1 MTLNYLIIGKR
12 IKEARKAKKL
22 SQAELCEKVGLSDG
36 YISYIE
42 TASKFVSLDVLIR
55 IANILEVTADELL
68 AENLLTNRKVCLNGE
83 FADLLGDCT
92 AYERRVLIEVARA
105 TKRILRENQN
115 LRSSSKP
122 L

>member
-12 IKEARKAKKL
+12 IKEVRKKKHL
-22 SQAELCEKVGLSDG
+22 SQAQLCELVDLSDG

-42 TASKFVSLDVLIR
+42 TATKSVSLDVFVR
-55 IANILEVTADELL
+55 IANALDVTADELL
-68 AENLLTNRKVCLNGE
+68 AENLLTNRKICLNGE
-83 FADLLGDCT
+83 FADLLGDCS

-105 TKRILRENQN
+105 TKQILRENQN
-115 LRSSSKP
+115 LRSSTRQ

>member
-55 IANILEVTADELL
+55 IANTLEVTADELL

-115 LRSSSKP
+115 LRSSSKQ

>member
-12 IKEARKAKKL
+12 IKEARKKKLL
-22 SQAELCEKVGLSDG
+22 SQAQLCEIVGLSDG
-36 YISYIE
+36 YVSYIE
-42 TASKFVSLDVLIR
+42 TAVKSVSLDVFVR
-55 IANILEVTADELL
+55 IANALEVTADELL
-68 AENLLTNRKVCLNGE
+68 AENLLTNRQVCLNGE

-105 TKRILRENQN
+105 TKQILRENQN
-115 LRSSSKP
+115 LRSSSRK